1 MSALS
6 TLVDQGWGIAWKA
19 RTALLR
25 EMDGWCAPKITQTDG
40 KHEQRTADVKRRR
53 WRSQGFLGVP
63 ALAVLRGEQ
72 KRRAQSDRE
81 TRTITFKKA
90 RTKGRGKETGWYDT
104 ARTVLP
110 LPLFLYGET
119 EKDTKMDG
127 WTGNL

>member
-1 MSALS
+1 M
-6 TLVDQGWGIAWKA
+6 
-19 RTALLR
+19 LR

-90 RTKGRGKETGWYDT
+90 RTEGRGKETGWYDT